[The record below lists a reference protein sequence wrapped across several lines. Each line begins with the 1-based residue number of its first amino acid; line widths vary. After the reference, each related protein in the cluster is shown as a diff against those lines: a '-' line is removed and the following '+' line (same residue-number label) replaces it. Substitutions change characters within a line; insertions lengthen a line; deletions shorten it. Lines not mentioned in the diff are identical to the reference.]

1 MDRPWLAIETA
12 TDLASV
18 AVGIPPLAQG
28 AAFVQGARQHAAQIV
43 SLVDRVL
50 APAGVRPEDL
60 EGIVLGDGP
69 GSFTGLRIGWAAAKG
84 LAQESGLS
92 LRAVPSLMVAAAG
105 AARVLGAV
113 PVAACFDALRGQVYG
128 AVYVIDA
135 HAVET
140 LVPPLVLTIDEL
152 AGRSPQRPRLVV
164 GDGALRYA
172 DQVAR
177 WSGAAPVPLEALG
190 PPAVSPPRSSI
201 PPPASRCTAAPPRPR
216 RSGRRATAAPYQI
229 RPVAAPDLPAI
240 HAIEEVAFSD
250 PWSVKDFRECLATG
264 VPFLVAVAAGNDVV
278 GYAIAHAAADEGEI
292 LNLGVAAV
300 HRRQGVGRR
309 LVLATMEALAARG
322 ARTVYL
328 EVRES
333 NAAARGLYQQLGF
346 GEVGRRSRYYRQPVE
361 DAILL
366 RAAISAET
374 GDA

>member
-92 LRAVPSLMVAAAG
+92 LRAVPSLMAAAAG

-190 PPAVSPPRSSI
+190 PPAVSLLALLR
-201 PPPASRCTAAPPRPR
+201 RDGAA
-216 RSGRRATAAPYQI
+216 TI
-229 RPVAAPDLPAI
+229 I
-240 HAIEEVAFSD
+240 D
-250 PWSVKDFRECLATG
+250 PATG
-264 VPFLVAVAAGNDVV
+264 EPVYGRPAEAQAKWEARHGRPLPDPS
-278 GYAIAHAAADEGEI
+278 
-292 LNLGVAAV
+292 
-300 HRRQGVGRR
+300 RRG
-309 LVLATMEALAARG
+309 
-322 ARTVYL
+322 
-328 EVRES
+328 S
-333 NAAARGLYQQLGF
+333 
-346 GEVGRRSRYYRQPVE
+346 
-361 DAILL
+361 
-366 RAAISAET
+366 
-374 GDA
+374 